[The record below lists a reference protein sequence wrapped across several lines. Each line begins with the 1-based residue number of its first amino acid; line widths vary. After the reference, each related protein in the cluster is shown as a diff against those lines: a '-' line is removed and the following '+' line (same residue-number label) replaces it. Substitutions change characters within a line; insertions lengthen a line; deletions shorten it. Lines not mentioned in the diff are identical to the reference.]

1 LFFIFQLYQSY
12 FEQSFLKRSSEYFEL
27 ESTKLS
33 EELTVSEYMAR
44 VLVIMKEEGIR
55 ANKYLHET

>member
-1 LFFIFQLYQSY
+1 MQSG
-12 FEQSFLKRSSEYFEL
+12 EYFEL

-33 EELTVSEYMAR
+33 IELTVSEYVTK

-55 ANKYLHET
+55 AKKYLHER